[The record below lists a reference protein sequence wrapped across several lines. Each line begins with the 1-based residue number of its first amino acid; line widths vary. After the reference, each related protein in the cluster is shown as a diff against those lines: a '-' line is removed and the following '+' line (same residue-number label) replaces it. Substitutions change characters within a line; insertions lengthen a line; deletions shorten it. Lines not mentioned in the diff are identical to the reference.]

1 MESTKLDFAGQH
13 VFVGLDIAKKSWKVC
28 ILLGELFHR
37 RFSMEP
43 DPSALVRYLKRHFPG
58 AVYHCVYEA
67 GYCGFWVHDELE
79 KLGVDCIVVN
89 PADVPTSD
97 KERRVKTDRVDAGKL
112 ARHHR
117 SGELR
122 GIYIPGRSHQE
133 DRTLVRTR
141 AQFVRKQTRCKHQI
155 KSLLQFYGY
164 RCPDEVVERYW
175 SRPYIRW
182 LEGLKMENSSGTQ
195 ALQALLKE
203 LLFLREL
210 ITRLTRQIRL
220 LSHQESYSRRV
231 RLLCTIPGISIITA
245 MTLLTELVTID
256 RFRSLDELASYA
268 GLVPGERSSGEEEHD
283 TGITPRRNPAMRHM
297 LIESAWVAARQD
309 PALAMAFRTLSH
321 RMPKNQAIVRIAR
334 KLLNRIRYVLK
345 NDEPYVEAVLQSA

>member
-133 DRTLVRTR
+133 D
-141 AQFVRKQTRCKHQI
+141 
-155 KSLLQFYGY
+155 
-164 RCPDEVVERYW
+164 W
-175 SRPYIRW
+175 
-182 LEGLKMENSSGTQ
+182 
-195 ALQALLKE
+195 
-203 LLFLREL
+203 
-210 ITRLTRQIRL
+210 
-220 LSHQESYSRRV
+220 
-231 RLLCTIPGISIITA
+231 
-245 MTLLTELVTID
+245 
-256 RFRSLDELASYA
+256 
-268 GLVPGERSSGEEEHD
+268 
-283 TGITPRRNPAMRHM
+283 
-297 LIESAWVAARQD
+297 
-309 PALAMAFRTLSH
+309 
-321 RMPKNQAIVRIAR
+321 
-334 KLLNRIRYVLK
+334 
-345 NDEPYVEAVLQSA
+345 